1 MGMLIIVNLVWVIY
15 SMLEGL
21 REGFFWHFKANTK
34 KDCQFELH
42 PIFALQRGI
51 VLSLIGLL
59 LFNSI
64 GFYSIPSVL
73 SMMLIFSFFHN
84 GTYYVT
90 RNKLDN
96 SIYKLGWAD
105 QSTTSTAK
113 MTKIMNYRNR
123 TIFMIAGVLLQVF
136 MYLFTQ

>member
-1 MGMLIIVNLVWVIY
+1 MMTLIITNLIWVIY
-15 SMLEGL
+15 SMIEGL

-34 KDCQFELH
+34 RDCQFELH
-42 PIFALQRGI
+42 PIFAFQRSI

-64 GFYSIPSVL
+64 GLYSIPTIL

-96 SIYKLGWAD
+96 NIYKLGWID

-123 TIFMIAGVLLQVF
+123 TIFMIIGVLLQVF